1 MKNALQHA
9 TAVRQQIFELASIK
23 ERATLE
29 SFGIYLGQESDSS
42 TDEDSDSES
51 GEASFDIDVDL
62 EYNSSGGECGRCSIS
77 EEGGGVDEQADCG
90 ESDGV
95 EGSGTGSTGNRNF
108 VGGTADNTCTTQENS
123 VQSLNHERD
132 KSQRHVVDPDNFSK
146 DAAVVNP
153 SPSHD
158 HLLTILRA
166 NQLNW
171 FAFVAEPEQLLQG
184 YSIDVLEQALLDFS
198 EFLPWS
204 DLSNEEDRQVE
215 QSRQAYLQT
224 QREKINS
231 NHGEIYTDSESDDP
245 EAWVGVDDALS
256 SEGQALIRKH
266 RAIIRRKAKREI
278 SKEISS
284 KRYLMRKVPKKVSR
298 TVARFPNIGRDIE
311 EYVKGKRVGADQ
323 WRRTGVLTFDGN

>member
-1 MKNALQHA
+1 MLTSFYKKRQKAYKICSLASTKKDRKLIKFAACQASGLSNKRASQQYGVYNFSGIRNEVKNALQHA

-23 ERATLE
+23 ERATIE

-51 GEASFDIDVDL
+51 GEASFDVDVDL

-95 EGSGTGSTGNRNF
+95 
-108 VGGTADNTCTTQENS
+108 GTADNTCTTQENS

-153 SPSHD
+153 APSHD

-171 FAFVAEPEQLLQG
+171 FAFVAELEQLLKG
-184 YSIDVLEQALLDFS
+184 YSIDVL
-198 EFLPWS
+198 
-204 DLSNEEDRQVE
+204 
-215 QSRQAYLQT
+215 
-224 QREKINS
+224 
-231 NHGEIYTDSESDDP
+231 
-245 EAWVGVDDALS
+245 
-256 SEGQALIRKH
+256 
-266 RAIIRRKAKREI
+266 
-278 SKEISS
+278 
-284 KRYLMRKVPKKVSR
+284 
-298 TVARFPNIGRDIE
+298 
-311 EYVKGKRVGADQ
+311 
-323 WRRTGVLTFDGN
+323 